1 MVSKHALE
9 VAKLAKKG
17 VSKRQNHAP
26 AELRCSS
33 CSSAT
38 LPIREDGQF
47 NPEMLI
53 EPLPEELAYAMKSAL
68 ARLPRGIHYP

>member
-1 MVSKHALE
+1 MSKHALE

-17 VSKRQNHAP
+17 
-26 AELRCSS
+26 
-33 CSSAT
+33 
-38 LPIREDGQF
+38 EDGQF